1 LNFKKQRRRFLLI
14 GRDKGFVR
22 PELHIPSAARILN
35 AMILDAMRA
44 SVSRQSGLVPPG
56 APAHPRAGQ
65 PESASNN
72 LLLLAMTVIEI
83 FTKGAL
89 AKKA

>member
-1 LNFKKQRRRFLLI
+1 MSSQVEFQKATERFLLI

-44 SVSRQSGLVPPG
+44 SVQK
-56 APAHPRAGQ
+56 
-65 PESASNN
+65 ESASNN